1 MITNNRTEKKMQ
13 TKKDNNE
20 RQRKQTK
27 QSTKKYTQT
36 YNEYKNKGETKQAWQ
51 TINGSSGI
59 KTHPD
64 IREQETI
71 MTTKDLKQK

>member
-1 MITNNRTEKKMQ
+1 MQ
-13 TKKDNNE
+13 ANKYNNE
-20 RQRKQTK
+20 IQRKQTK

-51 TINGSSGI
+51 TINGSREI

-71 MTTKDLKQK
+71 MTTNDLKQKW